1 MMPARARL
9 VLGGTVLAGACLL
22 AADLA
27 SGVGEPSRLLFAYL
41 ALTASV
47 SLLDIRL
54 QARGGDISLGIVF
67 ALAGFVQLTLPQVYL
82 LGLAAGLFPLAKCR
96 LLTIDAKMVA
106 FQAAVAVLSL
116 KSGYLLYEDICALLP
131 ANAATTAIILSCPA
145 LVGVSSFLLALY
157 EAAQQRVRLRSIW
170 PKDYA
175 WSLIYYI
182 GCSAAAALIV
192 ALSYLPLLQFLLI
205 VLPLLLLAGRALRD
219 QRRAMD
225 LGREQSNQFTGL
237 QMGVLQVL
245 GQALEAREGR
255 GVIHFER
262 LGRYAHGLGK
272 AMGLEGIQLM
282 ALETGALLHDVGKLA
297 VPDYLLTKP
306 GKLTPE
312 EFDLLKKHPVVGA
325 EIISKAN
332 LPYPVAPLVYSHQEN
347 WDGSGYPDGRKGAD
361 IPTGA
366 RILRVLDALDAL
378 TADRSYRRG
387 LSLQEAIA
395 EINRGAGT
403 SFDPKLVQVLSANY
417 KKWEQAIPSSAAK
430 SSMAARTPTQ
440 SVTSVIAEARQEEKT
455 LSSLNRLFKA
465 SLDLEGTLLRLEREL
480 GAVIPHETMVLFR
493 LNGESLQTWHVCGEN
508 YRLFQNV
515 DIPLGRGVSGLV
527 ARTGRGLA
535 DGLAAA
541 DLLFTPDAGGGCRL
555 KSMLS
560 VPLSS
565 EHTTAGVLSLYS
577 ENEHYFTADHLRLLA
592 ALAPSLASWLE
603 TSMLYMRAESR
614 ASTDALTG
622 LPNNESLFSHLQN
635 EIARALRGNL
645 PLSVV
650 VCDLDGFKSVNDRF
664 GHLTGNE
671 LLKCVASGLR
681 SKCREYDFVARMGG
695 DEFVLI
701 MPGLDR
707 EAAISRCPVME
718 EVVIAAGVKV
728 CGEQCIGMSAGI
740 SQLGY
745 DGRNPDELVAAAD
758 LRMYEQKQ
766 TRKAAMLSRS
776 H

>member
-1 MMPARARL
+1 MMPARAKF
-9 VLGGTVLAGACLL
+9 VLGVTVLAGACLL
-22 AADLA
+22 AADFA
-27 SGVGEPSRLLFAYL
+27 SGLGELSMLLFAYL

-67 ALAGFVQLTLPQVYL
+67 ALAGFAQLTLPQVYL
-82 LGLAAGLFPLAKCR
+82 LGLAAGLFPLAKCK
-96 LLTIDAKMVA
+96 LLTIDAKRVA
-106 FQAAVAVLSL
+106 FQAAVAILSL
-116 KSGYLLYEDICALLP
+116 KSGYLMYEEIIALLP

-145 LVGVSSFLLALY
+145 LVGVSSFLLAMY
-157 EAAQQRVRLRSIW
+157 EAAQQRVRLLSIW

-175 WSLIYYI
+175 WALIYYI

-205 VLPLLLLAGRALRD
+205 VLPLLLLAGRALSD

-225 LGREQSNQFTGL
+225 LKREQSNQFTGL

-255 GVIHFER
+255 GVIHFDR
-262 LGRYAHGLGK
+262 LARYAHGLGK

-282 ALETGALLHDVGKLA
+282 AVETGALLHDVGKLA

-312 EFDLLKKHPVVGA
+312 EFELLKKHPVIGA

-347 WDGSGYPDGRKGAD
+347 WDGSGYPDGLKGTE
-361 IPTGA
+361 IPAGG

-378 TADRSYRRG
+378 TANRSYRRG
-387 LSLQEAIA
+387 LSLQEAVA

-403 SFDPKLVQVLSANY
+403 WFDPQIVQVLSANY
-417 KKWEQAIPSSAAK
+417 KKWEQAIEPSGAK
-430 SSMAARTPTQ
+430 RDPTARTPTQ

-455 LSSLNRLFKA
+455 LSSLIGLFKA
-465 SLDLEGTLLRLEREL
+465 SLDLEGTLLRLERDL

-515 DIPLGRGVSGLV
+515 NIPLGRGVSGLV

-541 DLLFTPDAGGGCRL
+541 DLLFTPDAGGDCRL

-560 VPLSS
+560 VPLSN

-577 ENEHYFTADHLRLLA
+577 EKEYYFTADHLRLLA

-603 TSMLYMRAESR
+603 TSMLYMQAENR
-614 ASTDALTG
+614 ASTDGLTG
-622 LPNNESLFSHLQN
+622 LPNNASLFSHLQN

-671 LLKCVASGLR
+671 LLKSVATGLR

-707 EAAISRCPVME
+707 EAAISRCVVME
-718 EVVIAAGVKV
+718 DVVIAAGVEV
-728 CGEQCIGMSAGI
+728 CGEQCVRMSAGI
-740 SQLGY
+740 SQLGC
-745 DGRNPDELVAAAD
+745 DGKNPDELVATAD

-766 TRKAAMLSRS
+766 ARKAAMLSRTL
-776 H
+776 

>member
-1 MMPARARL
+1 MPVRVKIVIGATGL
-9 VLGGTVLAGACLL
+9 LGAYVLAL
-22 AADLA
+22 DLA
-27 SGVGEPSRLLFAYL
+27 SGLGGLSILFFAYL
-41 ALTASV
+41 ALTAAV
-47 SLLDIRL
+47 SLLDIQL
-54 QARGGDISLGIVF
+54 QTRGGNISLGIIF
-67 ALAGFVQLTLPQVYL
+67 ALAGFAQLTLPQSYL
-82 LGLAAGLFPLAKCR
+82 LGIAAGLIPLAKR
-96 LLTIDAKMVA
+96 RASEIDFRMVA
-106 FQAAVAVLSL
+106 FQAAIAVLSL
-116 KSGYLLYEDICALLP
+116 KSGYLLYKQAITLLP
-131 ANAATTAIILSCPA
+131 DHAATTAIILCCPA
-145 LVGVSSFLLALY
+145 LVGVSSFLLALC
-157 EAAQQRVRLRSIW
+157 ESAQQDVRLLSIW

-175 WSLIYYI
+175 WALVYYI
-182 GCSAAAALIV
+182 GCSAAAALMV
-192 ALSYLPLLQFLLI
+192 ALSSSLALPHVLVI
-205 VLPLLLLAGRALRD
+205 VLPLLLLAGRAMRD

-225 LGREQSNQFTGL
+225 LKRERSNQFTGL

-255 GVIHFER
+255 GVIHFDR

-282 ALETGALLHDVGKLA
+282 AVETGALLHDVGKLA
-297 VPDYLLTKP
+297 VPDHLLIKP

-325 EIISKAN
+325 EIIGKAN
-332 LPYPVAPLVYSHQEN
+332 LPYPVAPLVYAHQEN
-347 WDGSGYPDGRKGAD
+347 WDGSGYPDGLKGVE
-361 IPTGA
+361 IPVGA

-378 TADRSYRRG
+378 TADRTYRRG
-387 LSLQEAIA
+387 LSLQDAIV
-395 EINRGAGT
+395 EIGKGAGT
-403 SFDPKLVQVLSANY
+403 FFDPRVVQILTDNY
-417 KKWEQAIPSSAAK
+417 RKWEQAIGPASAKPIAP
-430 SSMAARTPTQ
+430 ARAPAQ
-440 SVTSVIAEARQEEKT
+440 SVTTVIAEARQEEKT
-455 LSSLNRLFKA
+455 LNSLVKLFKA

-480 GAVIPHETMVLFR
+480 NAVMPHETMVLYR
-493 LNGESLQTWHVCGEN
+493 LQGESIRTWHVCGEN

-515 DIPLGRGVSGLV
+515 EIPLGRGVSGLV

-541 DLLFTPDAGGGCRL
+541 DLLFTPETGAGCRL

-560 VPLSS
+560 VPLSN

-577 ENEHYFTADHLRLLA
+577 EKEHYFTADHLRLLA

-603 TSMLYMRAESR
+603 TSMLYQQAENR

-622 LPNNESLFSHLQN
+622 LPNNASLFSHLQN
-635 EIARALRGNL
+635 EIARALRGSL

-671 LLKCVASGLR
+671 LLKSVAAGLR

-707 EAAISRCPVME
+707 EAALSRCPFLE
-718 EVVIAAGVKV
+718 EAVIAAGLEI
-728 CGEQCIGMSAGI
+728 CGERCVRMSAGI

-766 TRKAAMLSRS
+766 ARKAARLSRAL
-776 H
+776 